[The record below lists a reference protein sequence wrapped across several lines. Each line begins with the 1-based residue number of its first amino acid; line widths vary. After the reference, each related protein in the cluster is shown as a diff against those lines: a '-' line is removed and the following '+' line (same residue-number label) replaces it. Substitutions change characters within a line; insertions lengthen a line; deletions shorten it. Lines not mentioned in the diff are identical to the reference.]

1 MLTVIQVAA
10 AMSGSSQARK
20 PDDTDVDKAHAG
32 ETQSDIGKQG
42 YVKERKDEDGNADA
56 SNIEVEQTDGRP
68 VVENCYSKSEGGE
81 WTEEVIADTIIDVKC
96 VDGNLVPTIIVS
108 GIDDVDGCKL
118 ETDAND
124 NSIAENQDNIAPVR
138 VEIIGETFDKQ
149 SSTHTL
155 TALSGADDPI
165 SIASTYD
172 KDYNTEEK
180 VATGQPDYKSI
191 RDELHKDSE
200 YNSDVSETV
209 DDDSPDVSETVYDDS
224 PDVSETVDDDKSNE
238 SVGELENSLEER
250 KEEVIASDVCP
261 TRENCIYYD
270 IKDVSGESIEINNRN
285 DDQVNGHAC
294 LNNESSDENTI
305 SSQFIDR
312 EDDIERVLEIKEA
325 FKACL
330 KSKRQLRESPRGR
343 IERVLIGD
351 DNSEYDDEEDL
362 IKEHIKKYT
371 PFVEATHDTIEPN
384 LKHVELEDINSIEAN
399 KETLINKTEIGFSS
413 ADPTPTMPETR
424 DVMDTREGDG
434 CVSPT
439 LGFASCRYRWEK
451 TIYTQEDKVCF
462 VTLNNRNIEPIRLN
476 WSDSAKCYMSDEVN
490 VPVGA
495 YVGNLIID
503 GTFYPVE
510 DVTIKHYTFEVD
522 LYLKDD
528 ILEDET
534 KNSGVAK
541 AEQFLR
547 GQQRPSS
554 PQHSTYPQTRA
565 TNSHPTYPQARAR
578 MDMAAGEPDVEL
590 ENSLHLSNKYEDL
603 VRSQI
608 NLTDGTMSGNE
619 SDTESKGRR
628 SDFPDVD
635 GRGTPVGA
643 DSAKLYQDGD
653 DTALKT
659 LDMGH
664 IDNEYKN
671 LILDDYLEK
680 LSAHSSDSRRRSDA
694 SRDGKMSP
702 AVVDDVLGN
711 GHSRTP
717 IYSTES
723 PVHSKHS
730 SAHSSSRHTPMDNY
744 VRPES
749 SGSLHS
755 KHSSARLT
763 PTNVDDIV
771 RALSAQSQHSFH
783 SSARQTPT
791 NVREPS
797 LHDSPAVSSV
807 HSANSVSHHVLEDL
821 IGDALGPESSKEGSQ
836 ANSISG
842 RPDSVSSH
850 YSNDSNRQ
858 ILDDLIKDAFNYDSR
873 KPLSASREGS
883 MNGSR
888 PRTPTPQEQISD
900 VLNPSDR
907 HSPIRREYL
916 NSSPYN
922 SHPASTHSFKEGSPQ
937 GPGQGSKPG
946 STHGSQ
952 QGSTHGSQPGSRP
965 DSRADSLSS
974 SRSGSQQGFVPG
986 TGTNSAHSSQR
997 VTPHRDLISSALRAS
1012 QEKLYLE
1019 TDVRKLVESD
1029 YGGSNASNQGSR
1041 PQSLTSEQEL
1051 SQYYDG
1057 SQVNRAGSSQ
1067 KIGSASSLP
1076 VIGTS
1081 PGVLGVKRSQTPDGH
1096 VRVPAGPVGPIMKGR
1111 TPPRTP
1117 LSNASSRTVT
1127 PVNMETETERN
1138 LREQIRDLDGVIL
1151 NQRKMLLTQEDELSE
1166 VRKQLASA
1174 QADVKRL
1181 QTDLDLVTSRPSPG
1195 PQIAEIK
1202 RQVSDLTDERNQ
1214 LQRELTQLKDELR
1227 RKNEPGLNSY
1237 NPNSPSALQR
1247 RIDELKG
1254 QVQDLQEANEAAV
1267 SDMQAAE
1274 RRVKELA
1281 ADNERLRVTRGD
1293 RAQELEAEN
1302 RTLKTE
1308 LTRLKEHA
1316 ASYNE
1321 ASDYRTK
1328 IELQQVKEDNRNLRE
1343 RNYQLHDDNIR
1354 LREELSNLRKSLEL
1368 VDSSRKVYRDD
1379 ARRST
1384 RVTENFDRKEVP
1396 EQESSNYHSNR
1407 KTEPLVERRVNT
1419 SYPGTRQVYTSK
1431 SLYETRVDSLQ
1442 ELPANTDR
1450 FLKTDSFRDDS
1461 FRSGPEGGSDD
1472 KYSGTQSYGSALGH
1486 EKTSLLS
1493 SAKDFTR
1500 SRDFSDLDLGKHQRT
1515 TSAELDYRSLPLP
1528 LYKSDFS
1535 KTTPALFGR
1544 SRGER
1549 SVLDREDN
1557 YRRKDNSRIGH
1568 SHELRQKVLSAP
1580 PLYADDGNS
1589 SDTPTDILVN
1599 VKPIDKIPSSS
1610 WSRRQRR
1617 GSAGSDGSDS
1627 SFSDIDEQIQSA
1639 ARKRSKSADS
1649 RELLRRMG
1657 PTGGPDAPGE
1667 KTLSRTL
1674 SPAPSGL
1681 RSITPRP
1688 LATQHNKGALSL
1700 STSLNSLTQGLRPFA
1715 PRSAQD
1721 LQINDVIKFS
1731 RQGGKLSQG
1740 TIKFI
1745 GHLPGRGDIYLG
1757 VELDKEDGKHD
1768 GIFEAIRYFQCKPNK
1783 GVFVAY
1789 NKVVMA
1795 WTGY

>member
-1 MLTVIQVAA
+1 M
-10 AMSGSSQARK
+10 AMY
-20 PDDTDVDKAHAG
+20 
-32 ETQSDIGKQG
+32 KQH
-42 YVKERKDEDGNADA
+42 KTR
-56 SNIEVEQTDGRP
+56 
-68 VVENCYSKSEGGE
+68 
-81 WTEEVIADTIIDVKC
+81 
-96 VDGNLVPTIIVS
+96 
-108 GIDDVDGCKL
+108 
-118 ETDAND
+118 
-124 NSIAENQDNIAPVR
+124 
-138 VEIIGETFDKQ
+138 
-149 SSTHTL
+149 
-155 TALSGADDPI
+155 TA
-165 SIASTYD
+165 Y
-172 KDYNTEEK
+172 
-180 VATGQPDYKSI
+180 
-191 RDELHKDSE
+191 
-200 YNSDVSETV
+200 
-209 DDDSPDVSETVYDDS
+209 
-224 PDVSETVDDDKSNE
+224 
-238 SVGELENSLEER
+238 
-250 KEEVIASDVCP
+250 
-261 TRENCIYYD
+261 
-270 IKDVSGESIEINNRN
+270 
-285 DDQVNGHAC
+285 
-294 LNNESSDENTI
+294 
-305 SSQFIDR
+305 
-312 EDDIERVLEIKEA
+312 
-325 FKACL
+325 
-330 KSKRQLRESPRGR
+330 
-343 IERVLIGD
+343 
-351 DNSEYDDEEDL
+351 
-362 IKEHIKKYT
+362 
-371 PFVEATHDTIEPN
+371 
-384 LKHVELEDINSIEAN
+384 
-399 KETLINKTEIGFSS
+399 
-413 ADPTPTMPETR
+413 
-424 DVMDTREGDG
+424 
-434 CVSPT
+434 
-439 LGFASCRYRWEK
+439 
-451 TIYTQEDKVCF
+451 
-462 VTLNNRNIEPIRLN
+462 
-476 WSDSAKCYMSDEVN
+476 
-490 VPVGA
+490 
-495 YVGNLIID
+495 
-503 GTFYPVE
+503 
-510 DVTIKHYTFEVD
+510 
-522 LYLKDD
+522 